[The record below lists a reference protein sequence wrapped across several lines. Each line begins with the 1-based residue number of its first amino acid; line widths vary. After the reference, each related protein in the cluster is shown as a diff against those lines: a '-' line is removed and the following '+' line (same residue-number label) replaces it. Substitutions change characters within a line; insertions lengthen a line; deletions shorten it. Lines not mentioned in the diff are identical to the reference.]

1 MGVKNCCVLLLAPFF
16 LKAKATLFLTFLFV
30 SWTVLAL
37 AYYVQIEE
45 RQPEINPR
53 KLVLVF

>member
-1 MGVKNCCVLLLAPFF
+1 

-37 AYYVQIEE
+37 AYYVQTEE
-45 RQPEINPR
+45 RQPGINPR